1 MPAPHSFQY
10 TPAAADL
17 PSGVDL
23 QTILVDVANDHVF
36 APAEV
41 ESQLVAVVDH
51 ARTEGVDLNIVDLGD
66 DSDQES
72 QLRDLA
78 TAVGHHTHGTVLVLG
93 RNWAGTYSDSFS
105 RVRLEGAEDVA
116 KFKKGDAVFSAQVF
130 VDKLAK
136 PPTVSWTGVSC
147 VVVGLSALVVAGLW
161 WVKARRA
168 KGRRM
173 APATVVTVS

>member
-10 TPAAADL
+10 TPVAADL
-17 PSGVDL
+17 PSGVDFH
-23 QTILVDVANDHVF
+23 TILVDVANDHVF

-41 ESQLVAVVDH
+41 ESQLVAVVDQ
-51 ARTEGVDLNIVDLGD
+51 ARSEGIALDIVDVGED
-66 DSDQES
+66 PDQES

-105 RVRLEGAEDVA
+105 RVRLESAEDVA
-116 KFKKGDAVFSAQVF
+116 KFQKGDVVTSAQVF
-130 VDKLAK
+130 VNKLAK
-136 PPTVSWTGVSC
+136 PPTVSWSGVSC
-147 VVVGLSALVVAGLW
+147 AVVGIAAVVVAGLW

-168 KGRRM
+168 KGRRV
-173 APATVVTVS
+173 APETVVTVS